1 MFSLIIGWSGNALQ
15 LMILYRAFRTRLLG
29 VYRFFYAYIAST
41 LASFALPI
49 VYLTNSRS
57 YFGSY
62 AQWYWPIQLVT
73 LILGCGIVLEIFK
86 HMLSSYPGAERFAKV
101 SGIVAFGCASCLA
114 FVSSVVM
121 PAWPVARTMVE
132 LERNLRTV
140 QAILLFIILGV
151 ISYYRISI
159 GKNMKGMILGYG
171 IYVGTS
177 LCALAIRAHAGAW
190 LQNVWVFAQ
199 PISFVISLW
208 IWLITLWSYHPNPAP
223 GSSTGCDAD
232 YELLASR
239 TKRTLDVTRS
249 YLASGRSRQ
258 ERS

>member
-15 LMILYRAFRTRLLG
+15 LIILYRAFRTRLLG
-29 VYRFFYAYIAST
+29 EYRFFYAYIAST
-41 LASFALPI
+41 LGSFALPI
-49 VYLTNSRS
+49 VYLANSRS
-57 YFGSY
+57 YLGSY
-62 AQWYWPIQLVT
+62 AQWYWPIQLAT

-86 HMLSSYPGAERFAKV
+86 HVLSSYRGAERFATV
-101 SGIVAFGCASCLA
+101 SGIVAFAGGSCLA
-114 FVSSVVM
+114 FVSSVAM
-121 PAWPVARTMVE
+121 PASSPAGTMVE

-140 QAILLFIILGV
+140 QALLLFSILTV
-151 ISYYRISI
+151 ISSYRISI

-208 IWLITLWSYHPNPAP
+208 IWLVTLWSYHPNPVP
-223 GSSTGCDAD
+223 KSSIGLEAD

-239 TKRTLDVTRS
+239 TKRTLHVTRS